1 MSNEPEERW
10 TPVWD
15 GPGYEVSWD
24 GNFRSLDRTSPSGRS
39 IPGQPI
45 ATTTT
50 KDDYELVK
58 YWTAE
63 GKRVTRQAHRVV
75 LENFQFKG
83 APIPPGLQSR
93 HYDDNGRNN
102 KWRPGSEAESRKA
115 GGNLFTGTGRDQHRD
130 KVRNNGDK
138 PLPVSLAA
146 HDCINHAQCGGKTR
160 NPGKRCV
167 PCVEQVGRDAAVMLR
182 DGRNLLRVAEHFGY
196 KGTDWVF
203 SLSVKHGAYRGSK
216 DEALR
221 QGRRWSQRVTAKVRQ
236 RLRRGDAASGPRPA
250 PAPVQGGKAGTA
262 PFGRAS
268 HQDNLGH
275 IGQAKSQD
283 VTQRETPQRAE
294 PSRVVTRSS
303 RPHVPYPSDTVRY
316 RAPRKPGVTR
326 HR

>member
-102 KWRPGSEAESRKA
+102 KWRPGSEAESLESGLLATLRQACDEEVLRCSLDAARKA
-115 GGNLFTGTGRDQHRD
+115 AQRHGFPAVQGWDKSTALYDRADLMEYQAG
-130 KVRNNGDK
+130 KVR
-138 PLPVSLAA
+138 VS
-146 HDCINHAQCGGKTR
+146 R
-160 NPGKRCV
+160 
-167 PCVEQVGRDAAVMLR
+167 
-182 DGRNLLRVAEHFGY
+182 
-196 KGTDWVF
+196 
-203 SLSVKHGAYRGSK
+203 
-216 DEALR
+216 
-221 QGRRWSQRVTAKVRQ
+221 
-236 RLRRGDAASGPRPA
+236 
-250 PAPVQGGKAGTA
+250 
-262 PFGRAS
+262 
-268 HQDNLGH
+268 
-275 IGQAKSQD
+275 
-283 VTQRETPQRAE
+283 
-294 PSRVVTRSS
+294 
-303 RPHVPYPSDTVRY
+303 
-316 RAPRKPGVTR
+316 
-326 HR
+326 